1 MSSHTGDAGSVEVE
15 PMPGYLELISRASA
29 VMLDAWR
36 DCGGCGPELSRRTLL
51 ENAYITCTEIALFF
65 FCAFLWTQVRRGLT
79 ESLFKSRSEKHD
91 TGFVVKG
98 KCYPFSQK
106 CLLSPDLL
114 SHVPV
119 NSGRISQHASLS
131 AIGGCFQ
138 VSRQDMDVKGSGL
151 KELPLPNISD
161 LQRLAERAGR
171 RGKPLAQ
178 WWRLMPKDA
187 AKMPESA
194 WKLVFYTMSWSYS
207 TYLLFFTS
215 YSFFHDPPSVF
226 YNWKSGMSVP
236 TDIAIAYLIQGS
248 FYGHSIYATI
258 YMDAWRKDSAVMVVH
273 HIITLALIS
282 FSYAFRYH
290 NVGILVLFLHDI
302 NDIQLEFTKLNVYL
316 KSRGGGYYLLNDVLS
331 NMFSISF
338 SITWFWFRLYWFP
351 LKVLYATC
359 VSSLQ
364 SVPSIP
370 FYFFFNALLL
380 VLLLMNIYWFLFIVV
395 FVVKVLKLKEVNDV
409 REYED
414 EDASTAAAGLLRNPQ
429 AENND
434 DGAGHHISAQG

>member
-1 MSSHTGDAGSVEVE
+1 MGSHAGNTEPVEVE
-15 PMPGYLELISRASA
+15 PMPGYWEFITRSSS

-36 DCGGCGPELSRRTLL
+36 DCSGCGLELSKQTLL
-51 ENAYITCTEIALFF
+51 DNAYFTWTELALFV
-65 FCAFLWTQVRRGLT
+65 FCAYLWTQVRLGLT
-79 ESLFKSRSEKHD
+79 ESLFK
-91 TGFVVKG
+91 
-98 KCYPFSQK
+98 
-106 CLLSPDLL
+106 
-114 SHVPV
+114 
-119 NSGRISQHASLS
+119 
-131 AIGGCFQ
+131 
-138 VSRQDMDVKGSGL
+138 
-151 KELPLPNISD
+151 
-161 LQRLAERAGR
+161 
-171 RGKPLAQ
+171 PLAQ
-178 WWRLMPKDA
+178 WCRLLPKDA

-207 TYLLFFTS
+207 SYLLFFTS
-215 YSFFHDPPSVF
+215 YSFFHDPPSIF

-248 FYGHSIYATI
+248 FYGHSIYATV

-290 NVGILVLFLHDI
+290 NAGILVLFLHDI

-331 NMFSISF
+331 NMGSVCF

-359 VSSLQ
+359 VSSIQ
-364 SVPSIP
+364 VVPSIP
-370 FYFFFNALLL
+370 FYFFFNALLFA
-380 VLLLMNIYWFLFIVV
+380 LLLMNFYWFLFIVI
-395 FVVKVLKLKEVNDV
+395 FVVKVLKMKEVNDV

-414 EDASTAAAGLLRNPQ
+414 EDSSKGAADLLRDPQ
-429 AENND
+429 AEND
-434 DGAGHHISAQG
+434 DAGHHNSVQGKHVQNGITKEKHL

>member
-1 MSSHTGDAGSVEVE
+1 MGNHAGSAVPVEVEVE
-15 PMPGYLELISRASA
+15 PMPGYLELITRAST
-29 VMLDAWR
+29 VMLGAWS
-36 DCGGCGPELSRRTLL
+36 DCSSCGLALSKRTLL
-51 ENAYITCTEIALFF
+51 DNAYITWTEIALFF
-65 FCAFLWTQVRRGLT
+65 FCAFLWTLVRRGLT
-79 ESLFKSRSEKHD
+79 ESLFK
-91 TGFVVKG
+91 
-98 KCYPFSQK
+98 
-106 CLLSPDLL
+106 
-114 SHVPV
+114 
-119 NSGRISQHASLS
+119 
-131 AIGGCFQ
+131 
-138 VSRQDMDVKGSGL
+138 
-151 KELPLPNISD
+151 
-161 LQRLAERAGR
+161 
-171 RGKPLAQ
+171 PLAQ
-178 WWRLMPKDA
+178 SLRLLPKDA

-215 YSFFHDPPSVF
+215 YSFFSDPPSVF

-248 FYGHSIYATI
+248 FYGHSIYATV

-273 HIITLALIS
+273 HIITLALIC

-290 NVGILVLFLHDI
+290 NIGILVLFLHDI

-331 NMFSISF
+331 NMGSVSF

-364 SVPSIP
+364 SVPNIP

-380 VLLLMNIYWFLFIVV
+380 ALLLMNIYWFLFIVV

-409 REYED
+409 REYEE
-414 EDASTAAAGLLRNPQ
+414 EDSSKAAAKLLREPWAKND
-429 AENND
+429 ND
-434 DGAGHHISAQG
+434 DAGHHNSAQEKHVQNGVTKEKHL